1 MNNKLKE
8 HAIGSFVF
16 SDAPIELFDRLFAGD
31 HKALNGLQRW
41 QPFEAY
47 PAKQVAEWIMDD
59 YESLLLLVEELG
71 L

>member
-41 QPFEAY
+41 QPFDPY
-47 PAKQVAEWIMDD
+47 PSSQIAAWIMDEYD
-59 YESLLLLVEELG
+59 SLLLLVEDIHL
-71 L
+71 